1 MPEADID
8 PEFDGN
14 SGRNREGRLPVPSR
28 ETGPKSAPDFHAGQG
43 RDE

>member
-1 MPEADID
+1 MPGADID

-14 SGRNREGRLPVPSR
+14 SGRNRERRLPVPSH
-28 ETGPKSAPDFHAGQG
+28 ETGPKSALDFDAGQG